1 MNPNLFTAQIIV
13 NSLADAGLTAVI
25 ISPGSRSTPLVLAF
39 HNHPDI
45 DVHVHMDERS
55 AGFFALGMALETD
68 APVALLC
75 SSGTAVSNYLPAI
88 IEAKM
93 SHVPLLVLTAD
104 RPPELRHSG
113 ANQTI
118 DQVKIY
124 GNQVLWS
131 VDMPLPESD
140 PSETVIHNL
149 AATAHRAYA
158 IANGIVKGA
167 VHLNFPFR
175 KPLHES
181 RGAGEQGSGQQLS
194 IINYQLSIKKGVL
207 LPTSVQI
214 EELAVIVDQFPRGLI
229 ICGPRCPGDGF
240 ETAVTALSHKIGYP
254 ILADPLSGIRWQSP
268 HPPRSPAPLLR
279 IPPAPLPL
287 SGYET
292 YLRRAPDWDEPR
304 MIIRFGAVPLSKWL
318 NDYLGRI
325 APVHRVH
332 VRANGVWADDS
343 HRTTSFLQADEAETC
358 RLLTARVSERE
369 DRGWETA
376 VYAQETTHWKTIAP
390 KLRDGAWFD
399 GAVVAETVAMVAEQS
414 VIMMGNS
421 LPVRH
426 LDQFGQAGDE
436 TSGNKAIRAYA
447 NRGASGIDG
456 NISTALGIAAATDDP
471 VTLIIGDVTFFH
483 DMNGLIMA
491 KQAHNLTI
499 VLINNDGGGIF
510 RRLPISQVE
519 PPFTELFT
527 TPHGLDFSHTA
538 RLYGLGYVAV
548 DGREEFREAFR
559 QNSPIARIIEVKTN
573 GRYDYER
580 WRELNG

>member
-39 HNHPDI
+39 HAHPDI
-45 DVHVHMDERS
+45 IVHLHMDERS

-68 APVALLC
+68 APAALLC
-75 SSGTAVSNYLPAI
+75 SSGTAVSNYFPAI

-93 SHVPLLVLTAD
+93 SHIPLLVLTAD

-113 ANQTI
+113 VNQTI

-124 GNQVLWS
+124 GDQVLWS
-131 VDMPLPESD
+131 VDMPLPGRE
-140 PSETVIHNL
+140 PSKTVIRNF
-149 AATAHRAYA
+149 AATTARAYA
-158 IANGIVKGA
+158 VANGIVKGA

-175 KPLHES
+175 KPLQGEREQLTINREQLTIN
-181 RGAGEQGSGQQLS
+181 RG
-194 IINYQLSIKKGVL
+194 KL
-207 LPTSVQI
+207 LPTSEQI
-214 EELAVIVDQFPRGLI
+214 EELAAMVNRYPRGLI
-229 ICGPRCPGDGF
+229 VCGPRCPRDGF
-240 ETAVTALSHKIGYP
+240 ETAVISLSHKIGYP
-254 ILADPLSGIRWQSP
+254 IFADPLSGIRWQSLS
-268 HPPRSPAPLLR
+268 RSPFAAL
-279 IPPAPLPL
+279 LPL

-292 YLRRAPDWDEPR
+292 YLHHDPNWDEPQV
-304 MIIRFGAVPLSKWL
+304 IIRFGAVPLSKWL

-325 APVHRVH
+325 ASVHRVH

-343 HRTTSFLQADEAETC
+343 HRTSNFLQADEAETC
-358 RLLTARVSERE
+358 KLLAAAVQERE

-376 VYAQETTHWKTIAP
+376 VYAQDSAHWKTITPA
-390 KLRDGAWFD
+390 LREEAWFD
-399 GAVVAETVAMVAEQS
+399 GAVVAEVVAMLTERS
-414 VIMMGNS
+414 VLVMGNS

-426 LDQFGQAGDE
+426 LDQFGQA
-436 TSGNKAIRAYA
+436 SGKTLRVYA

-456 NISTALGIAAATDDP
+456 NTSTALGIATATNAP

-491 KQAHNLTI
+491 KHVPNLTI

-510 RRLPISQVE
+510 RRLPISQYE

-527 TPHGLDFSHTA
+527 TPHGLDFSHVA
-538 RLYGLGYVAV
+538 RLYGLDYAAV
-548 DGREEFREAFR
+548 NGRYEFRTAFR
-559 QNSPIARIIEVKTN
+559 SSSPIARIIEVKTN
-573 GRYDYER
+573 GRLDYKR
-580 WRELNG
+580 WREIATKN